1 MTKGIQIEFIHAFNW
16 RKYLSVH
23 PAAELFPAMAEAELD
38 DLATD
43 IARYGLQTPIVVW
56 SAADD
61 DEPHEALL
69 DGRNRLDAA
78 ARAGLLGVH
87 PNGKLYIRHPS
98 GDYVPIPKSY
108 SREDDPY
115 AVVISANIR
124 RRHLSTKERQDLLIS
139 LIARKPELSDRQI
152 AKTLG
157 VDSKTI
163 GTARA
168 KGEDVGRIP
177 HVETRTDSQGRKQPA
192 KKSKPRRPS
201 PPPVVR
207 QDLID
212 QAMALIRQMRDIDF
226 GTWARFDRIYQKA
239 REKLSEIPF

>member
-1 MTKGIQIEFIHAFNW
+1 MTSFNW
-16 RKYLSVH
+16 RDHLDVH
-23 PAAELFPAMAEAELD
+23 PAAELFPVMAEVELD
-38 DLATD
+38 DLAKD
-43 IARYGLQTPIVVW
+43 IARYGLQTPIIIW

-78 ARAGLLGVH
+78 ARAGLLGIDDH
-87 PNGKLYIRHPS
+87 SQLHIMHPS
-98 GDYVPIPKSY
+98 GYCVPIPKTY
-108 SREDDPY
+108 CREDDPY

-152 AKTLG
+152 AKTVG

-163 GTARA
+163 GTART

-177 HVETRTDSQGRKQPA
+177 HVDTRTDSQGRKQPA
-192 KKSKPRRPS
+192 KKSKPRRPPS

-212 QAMALIRQMRDIDF
+212 QVMALIRAMRETDYD
-226 GTWARFDRIYQKA
+226 TWKRFDHTYQKA
-239 REKLSEIPF
+239 REKLSEILF